1 MTEWL
6 ESADLPI
13 KSTVA
18 PDVSVV
24 LAVKAWNMMN
34 GAIDWLA
41 LDAVTEIFGMT
52 DIECLLAQLEKIRE
66 YGAQRNQ
73 D

>member
-1 MTEWL
+1 MH
-6 ESADLPI
+6 
-13 KSTVA
+13 
-18 PDVSVV
+18 
-24 LAVKAWNMMN
+24 

-41 LDAVTEIFGMT
+41 LDPVTEILGIT
-52 DIECLLAQLEKIRE
+52 NIECLLAQLEKIRD